1 MALGHHPETSPD
13 EKLSFKVTKMGW
25 AGIHGKSNQKD
36 FYREKGGMADK
47 ARIITFVEDWK
58 KYLLISQTILINL
71 KLKVNLQDDHRLNT

>member
-13 EKLSFKVTKMGW
+13 EKLSFKVTEMGW

-36 FYREKGGMADK
+36 FYQEKGGMADK
-47 ARIITFVEDWK
+47 ARIITFAEDWK